1 LHFEPH
7 GVNAGRFVGQFCPM
21 EQQQMTLLANYPT
34 KKELKA
40 NIGKPLRYTE
50 TSMFG
55 EEYRDNGVLTVAHR
69 PHMTGKGREFFARVT
84 MKDGLIEKV
93 E

>member
-1 LHFEPH
+1 
-7 GVNAGRFVGQFCPM
+7 
-21 EQQQMTLLANYPT
+21 MTLIVRYPS
-34 KKELKA
+34 KKELKSHV
-40 NIGKPLRYTE
+40 GSPLKYTE

-55 EEYRDNGVLTVAHR
+55 PEYRRDGVLTVANR
-69 PHMTGKGREFFARVT
+69 PHITGMGREFFAQVT

>member
-1 LHFEPH
+1 MLIF
-7 GVNAGRFVGQFCPM
+7 
-21 EQQQMTLLANYPT
+21 NYPS

-40 NIGKPLRYTE
+40 CIGQSLRYTE

-55 EEYRDNGVLTVAHR
+55 AEYRPDGKLTGANR
-69 PHMTGKGREFFARVT
+69 PHITKMGREFFAEVT
-84 MKDGLIEKV
+84 MKDGLIVKV